1 MAEQVVALELG
12 VKWDPNAPEA
22 LLLSDDMG
30 RTVLAL
36 QAHHDD
42 SDARCV
48 VLVWSSVHS
57 ARMADPSDEA
67 ISGHRLYPLGLSE
80 VLWVGSVQHSRDVQA
95 LETQNRVH
103 PLHDPSRFERLTH
116 YVVPLKEC
124 VVEVIAAEMTVHRSE
139 GTTLNALGKVWGG

>member
-42 SDARCV
+42 PDARCV

-95 LETQNRVH
+95 LETQNLSLIH
-103 PLHDPSRFERLTH
+103 
-116 YVVPLKEC
+116 
-124 VVEVIAAEMTVHRSE
+124 I
-139 GTTLNALGKVWGG
+139 